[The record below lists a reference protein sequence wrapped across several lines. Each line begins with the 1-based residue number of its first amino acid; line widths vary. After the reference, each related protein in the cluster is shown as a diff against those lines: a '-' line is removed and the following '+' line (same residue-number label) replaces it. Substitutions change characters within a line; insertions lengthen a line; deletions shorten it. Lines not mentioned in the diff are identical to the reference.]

1 MTNFRSYQLS
11 KELYQQVK
19 TLPLKGNLK
28 DQINRASS
36 SICLNLAEGNDRL
49 TTRDRLKFFN
59 IALTSLREVQAIAD
73 IEELTH
79 IASLSDQLAASLW
92 NLCRSLER
100 SLHSRKTEYGVRNTE
115 SG

>member
-1 MTNFRSYQLS
+1 MI
-11 KELYQQVK
+11 KE
-19 TLPLKGNLK
+19 LPLKGNLK

-73 IEELTH
+73 IEDLTQ
-79 IASLSDQLAASLW
+79 ISILSDQLAASLW
-92 NLCRSLER
+92 NLCRHLER
-100 SLHSRKTEYGVRNTE
+100 SLQTRKSEYGVRKTE